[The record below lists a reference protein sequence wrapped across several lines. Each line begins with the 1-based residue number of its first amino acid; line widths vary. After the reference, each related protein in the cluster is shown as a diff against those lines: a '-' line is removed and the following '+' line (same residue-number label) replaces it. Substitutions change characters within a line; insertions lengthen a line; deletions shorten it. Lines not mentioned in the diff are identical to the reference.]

1 MIVIQSFSKAIKT
14 TWITKY
20 IDTVYIGVVSALKS
34 LWNVCRR
41 DCNTNT
47 GNKYESFPKTSIH
60 SQKFCR
66 LVHKRTYSSEEPC
79 PDQTAAEQNK
89 NETNWSTVYMLAYY
103 CSKSKKIREFQFI
116 FLHRRLPANYF
127 LGRIGLK
134 ESVKYSFCN
143 EDPESL
149 NHLLWSC
156 WKTTYFW
163 DRLKIQR

>member
-1 MIVIQSFSKAIKT
+1 MTVIQSFSKAIKT

-89 NETNWSTVYMLAYY
+89 NE
-103 CSKSKKIREFQFI
+103 SKKIREFQFI

-127 LGRIGLK
+127 LARIGLK
-134 ESVKYSFCN
+134 
-143 EDPESL
+143 
-149 NHLLWSC
+149 
-156 WKTTYFW
+156 
-163 DRLKIQR
+163 